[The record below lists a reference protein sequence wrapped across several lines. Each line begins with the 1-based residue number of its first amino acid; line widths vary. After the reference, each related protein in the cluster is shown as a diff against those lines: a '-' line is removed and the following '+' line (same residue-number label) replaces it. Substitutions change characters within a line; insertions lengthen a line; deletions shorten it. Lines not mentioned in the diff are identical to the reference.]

1 MEDVV
6 EQAKRAWK
14 HSVLFAAER
23 RITQWRDGRPST
35 FRAARDRKARR

>member
-6 EQAKRAWK
+6 ERAKRAWE

-23 RITQWRDGRPST
+23 RITQWQDRRSST
-35 FRAARDRKARR
+35 FRAALDRKARR